1 VTPRRSFLAVTTLLL
16 LIALA
21 LVAKVS
27 LDRLAPPPWGNPV
40 GDSLSPQIDAETRL
54 GQQFPAPLPGLYRI
68 ELDLI
73 LPEESSHGNLVLHLR
88 TAPNAANDLRTAS
101 LSLDE
106 AANGRPY
113 GFEFE
118 PIRDS
123 AGQSYY
129 FFLEPSPPAAARDA
143 TVRYGPESVLE
154 GASAY
159 LNGEPLPGNLRFHSY
174 YSLRTRERI
183 DLLLTRMA
191 AGRPYFLGTKG
202 FYAGLALVY
211 GLVLAIF
218 VVQVA
223 RAMLEEAEGE
233 S

>member
-1 VTPRRSFLAVTTLLL
+1 LFLVGATLLL

-21 LVAKVS
+21 VVAKVS

-40 GDSLSPQIDAETRL
+40 GDSLSPQIDAQAQL
-54 GQQFPAPLPGLYRI
+54 GQQFTAPLPGLYRI
-68 ELDLI
+68 ELDLV
-73 LPEESSHGNLVLHLR
+73 LPEGSNPGDLVLHLR
-88 TAPNAANDLRTAS
+88 TAPDAAADLRGAS
-101 LSLDE
+101 PSLDE
-106 AANGRPY
+106 AANGRLY

-129 FFLEPSPPAAARDA
+129 FFLESSASDAAQAVA
-143 TVRYGPESVLE
+143 VRYGPESVLE

-202 FYAGLALVY
+202 FYAGLALIY
-211 GLVLAIF
+211 ALVLATF
-218 VVQVA
+218 LVVVA
-223 RAMLEEAEGE
+223 RAVLEETEGE

>member
-1 VTPRRSFLAVTTLLL
+1 MGRRLLLFGTTLLL

-21 LVAKVS
+21 IVAKIS
-27 LDRLAPPPWGNPV
+27 LDRLSPPPWGNPV
-40 GDSLSPQIDAETRL
+40 GNSLSPQIDAETRL
-54 GQQFPAPLPGLYRI
+54 GQQFTASLPGLYRI
-68 ELDLI
+68 QLDLF
-73 LPEESSHGNLVLHLR
+73 LPEGKSPGDLVLHLR
-88 TAPNAANDLRTAS
+88 TAPDAAADLRTAILNLNELAVS
-101 LSLDE
+101 
-106 AANGRPY
+106 GPY

-123 AGQSYY
+123 MGQSYY
-129 FFLEPSPPAAARDA
+129 FFLEPYHMDLGQGVA
-143 TVRYGPESVLE
+143 VRYGPESALA

-159 LNGEPLPGNLRFHSY
+159 LNGEPLDGNLRFHSY

-202 FYAGLALVY
+202 FYAGLALLY
-211 GLVLAIF
+211 GLLVAIF
-218 VVQVA
+218 LVQAA